1 MWQKV
6 AAGAV
11 LGAAA
16 TKLLLSAR
24 ADTPNSSRPS
34 YTAPSVT
41 FAPGELHP
49 TAASLR
55 MLCWR

>member
-24 ADTPNSSRPS
+24 ADAPPSSQPS

-41 FAPGELHP
+41 FAAGKL
-49 TAASLR
+49 
-55 MLCWR
+55 